1 MVPLPPRRPADLGV
15 AAPAP
20 VTGSVTPAPA
30 QAAPAQQQGGDL
42 LGEIGGFLESLF
54 GGAFGGG
61 GQSQY
66 PGYEWDALQGWVPTG
81 GKDNAGMMNAAR
93 GALAP
98 PAAPDAPQR
107 SVAPVPVPGSGMGM
121 PNLPAPTGAGFG
133 GQRIDL
139 SSAGIPSDFAV
150 PPKTAPGGFGK

>member
-20 VTGSVTPAPA
+20 VSGSVTTAPA
-30 QAAPAQQQGGDL
+30 AAQQQGGGDL

-54 GGAFGGG
+54 GGAFGGSG
-61 GQSQY
+61 GQSQM
-66 PGYEWDALQGWVPTG
+66 PGYEWDALQGWVPSA

-107 SVAPVPVPGSGMGM
+107 SVAPVPIPGSGMDM
-121 PNLPAPTGAGFG
+121 PNLPTPKGAGFG

-139 SSAGIPSDFAV
+139 SSAGIPNDFAT